1 MDLYED
7 GSELLGSKN
16 GGVMQTCEQL
26 LVSSEVLLIHGVSY
40 LLSHFVFWNVL
51 VRILSDK
58 LPVIS
63 ERSYNILTLFR
74 QVLSYC
80 L

>member
-1 MDLYED
+1 MGSYED
-7 GSELLGSKN
+7 GSEPLHSKSSA
-16 GGVMQTCEQL
+16 VLQTCEQVL
-26 LVSSEVLLIHGVSY
+26 LSSEVLLIHGVSY
-40 LLSHFVFWNVL
+40 LLSHCVFWNAL
-51 VRILSDK
+51 ICILSDK

-63 ERSYNILTLFR
+63 EISYNILALFR

>member
-1 MDLYED
+1 VTSSWFFL
-7 GSELLGSKN
+7 S
-16 GGVMQTCEQL
+16 TCEQV
-26 LVSSEVLLIHGVSY
+26 LVSSDVLLIHGVSY
-40 LLSHFVFWNVL
+40 LLIHCVWNVL
-51 VRILSDK
+51 IRILFDK
-58 LPVIS
+58 LCVIF

>member
-51 VRILSDK
+51 VCISSDK